1 MCMLEVIMEGILE
14 NNNDIKSLTKN
25 MNITASLL
33 CIGYLVTNIYIYKKI
48 KKQNT
53 QINELKNELKEIKT
67 RGE

>member
-1 MCMLEVIMEGILE
+1 MLEVIMEGILE

-48 KKQNT
+48 RKQNT

>member
-1 MCMLEVIMEGILE
+1 MLEVIMEGILE